1 MNELF
6 LWAVVNGY
14 HELSMWLWDKDEGDD
29 SFVRVLIAEEINLQ
43 ISEKMKDKN
52 IPMKPQKFMENYK

>member
-14 HELSMWLWDKDEGDD
+14 HDLSMWLWDKDEGDD

-43 ISEKMKDKN
+43 IYRQMLNETHIMASTFEKYY
-52 IPMKPQKFMENYK
+52 E